1 MHARH
6 ECLVS
11 GIYLLNFTDPVVVLF
26 EQHIDANA
34 VDTEAFDQMKL
45 EIFAR
50 DREVGRAALDAI
62 LKRAEG
68 DAIYK
73 GAVISLRRANRKADR
88 FKVEFHELD
97 RIARDEIVLPNDVL
111 EVVDRIVLG
120 FLKHSSVLRRA
131 NRSQKHGVLF
141 HGPPDTG
148 KTLATKYLAGQC
160 QRRS

>member
-50 DREVGRAALDAI
+50 EREVGPAALDAI

-68 DAIYK
+68 DSIYK
-73 GAVISLRRANRKADR
+73 GPSFLYA
-88 FKVEFHELD
+88 E
-97 RIARDEIVLPNDVL
+97 RIGK
-111 EVVDRIVLG
+111 RIVSKLS
-120 FLKHSSVLRRA
+120 FMSWIASLVMKLC
-131 NRSQKHGVLF
+131 
-141 HGPPDTG
+141 
-148 KTLATKYLAGQC
+148 C
-160 QRRS
+160 QMTCSKWSIAMF